1 MTEMHDWSL
10 KTIKCEWRDSR
21 VTFVFDA
28 PNLERK
34 IVADGVH
41 DLHIPH
47 ANEWGPSISVNKAH
61 ESIAE
66 NGLKKL
72 SIEMQ
77 SGDTI
82 TVIAVGIARS

>member
-1 MTEMHDWSL
+1 MTGMHDWSL

-28 PNLERK
+28 PDTERK
-34 IVADGVH
+34 IVADGVY

-47 ANEWGPSISVNKAH
+47 ANEWGPSIGVNDAQESVAG
-61 ESIAE
+61 

-77 SGDTI
+77 SGDVI
-82 TVIAVGIARS
+82 TVVATGIVRS